1 MELRKHWAIAL
12 VIALAIVV
20 VYLPA
25 LIVPYGLTDDYL
37 YLAQAEELELSV
49 PSLREERHAHGCGRG
64 PAVLGCC
71 S

>member
-1 MELRKHWAIAL
+1 MGQPNRAAGL

-20 VYLPA
+20 MFLPA

-37 YLAQAEELELSV
+37 YLAQAKELGL
-49 PSLREERHAHGCGRG
+49 PSPPYAKSIMHGAAAEGDRSG
-64 PAVLGCC
+64 AR